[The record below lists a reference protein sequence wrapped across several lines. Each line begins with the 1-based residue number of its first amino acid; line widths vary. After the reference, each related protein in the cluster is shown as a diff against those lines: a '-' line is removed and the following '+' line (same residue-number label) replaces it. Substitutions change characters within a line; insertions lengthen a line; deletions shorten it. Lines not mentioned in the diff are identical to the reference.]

1 MNTRTSVPVSSKPED
16 RKHKR
21 PDLTQLELTLPP
33 YQAGRDRLV
42 RFEEDGTI
50 VYLEA
55 RIERLG
61 IAIHDACGLHR
72 PWVPA
77 AGACRQGTPPGEA
90 IRTLHAGM
98 V

>member
-1 MNTRTSVPVSSKPED
+1 M
-16 RKHKR
+16 KR

-55 RIERLG
+55 GIERLG
-61 IAIHDACGLHR
+61 IAIHDACGLLSACGSR
-72 PWVPA
+72 RWRLPA
-77 AGACRQGTPPGEA
+77 EGATP
-90 IRTLHAGM
+90 
-98 V
+98 